1 MTDFTLFC
9 FFPQNEVT
17 RSVLELS
24 IHCKI
29 EEPSPE
35 DERRKWEEGRMDYM
49 GKDAFEH
56 IKKKLDTFLL

>member
-1 MTDFTLFC
+1 MTVFPLFC

-17 RSVLELS
+17 HSVSELS
-24 IHCKI
+24 IHFKP

-56 IKKKLDTFLL
+56 IKKKLDAFLH

>member
-1 MTDFTLFC
+1 MAVSPLFC
-9 FFPQNEVT
+9 FFPQNEVAN
-17 RSVLELS
+17 SVSELS
-24 IHCKI
+24 IRFKP

-56 IKKKLDTFLL
+56 IKKKLDAFLH